1 MRCLSYLSYIRK
13 GKTLSQTNVDISLVW
28 QLYNIGAHGRHIT
41 AATVREKIKDLTRA
55 WDATEVEAQI
65 KKINSLLET
74 PLNDILLAL
83 FLAAN
88 KTRRVPLKDWENW
101 EKGIQRIVQLL
112 PKSA

>member
-1 MRCLSYLSYIRK
+1 M
-13 GKTLSQTNVDISLVW
+13 
-28 QLYNIGAHGRHIT
+28 
-41 AATVREKIKDLTRA
+41 VREKIKDLTRA
-55 WDATEVEAQI
+55 WDATEIEAQI
-65 KKINSLLET
+65 KKINGLLET

-88 KTRRVPLKDWENW
+88 KPRMVSLKDWENW